1 MHNSVKLTDESKSVL
16 INDIDNDG
24 FGEGG
29 KNTHHSKIPFSGKE
43 DDVSNKISCNF
54 CIQL

>member
-29 KNTHHSKIPFSGKE
+29 KNTHHSGKE
-43 DDVSNKISCNF
+43 DDVSNKINCNF

>member
-16 INDIDNDG
+16 VNDIDHDG

-29 KNTHHSKIPFSGKE
+29 KNTHHSKTPFSGKE
-43 DDVSNKISCNF
+43 DDVSNKINCNF

>member
-29 KNTHHSKIPFSGKE
+29 KNYTSFE
-43 DDVSNKISCNF
+43 DSFFWKRR
-54 CIQL
+54 